1 MAEIIQIDHDPSY
14 QELETANAMLT
25 AAYTGVLDQLK
36 AHRDQRPTYGNEGN
50 AAGTIY
56 IAALV
61 DWRIE
66 METIVDGILER
77 AGY

>member
-1 MAEIIQIDHDPSY
+1 MAEIIQIDHEASY
-14 QELETANAMLT
+14 QELEAANAMLT
-25 AAYTGVLDQLK
+25 DAYTGVLDQLNTVR
-36 AHRDQRPTYGNEGN
+36 ANRPTYGGPG
-50 AAGTIY
+50 AGTIY